1 MRIHIIVGPTAS
13 GKTSAAHKLAEHF
26 SAPIINADAYQIYKD
41 MNIGTNKVSEYSPF
55 FEKYHLLNIVS
66 PDQNFDVKSYQ
77 TLFRNKIEELRKDNV
92 NDVVVVGGN
101 GLYIRASIYDYEFPD
116 EEETDTSEY
125 DSWSNEEIYNELNK
139 LDPKALETIHIN
151 NRKRLI
157 RALSI
162 AKSGN
167 TKTDIIAKQN
177 HEYFFKDDEIKI
189 YFINPNREE
198 LYENINI
205 RVDQMFDD
213 GLLEEVENL
222 LENYNLST
230 TAKAAIGYKETIDYI
245 EGKISLSECLELIK
259 KRTRNYAK
267 RQVTFFK
274 HQFITAEYSSWND
287 LVKKVIKNED

>member
-13 GKTSAAHKLAEHF
+13 GKTSAAHKIADHF

-41 MNIGTNKVSEYSPF
+41 MNIGTNKVSETSPYFNRYS
-55 FEKYHLLNIVS
+55 LLNIVS
-66 PDQNFDVKSYQ
+66 PEENFDVKSYQ
-77 TLFRNKIEELRKDNV
+77 AYFRNKIEELRKDNIQ
-92 NDVVVVGGN
+92 DVVVVGGN
-101 GLYIRASIYDYEFPD
+101 GLYIRASIYDYDFPD
-116 EEETDTSEY
+116 EEEVDVSEF
-125 DSWSNEEIYNELNK
+125 DNWSNEEIYNELNK
-139 LDPKALETIHIN
+139 VDPKALETIHIN
-151 NRKRLI
+151 NRKRLL
-157 RALSI
+157 RALAI

-167 TKTDIIAKQN
+167 TKSEIISKQS
-177 HEYFFKDDEIKI
+177 HEYYFKNDEIKV

-198 LYENINI
+198 LYENINL

-213 GLLEEVENL
+213 GLLEEVKYL

-274 HQFITAEYSSWND
+274 HQFVVNEYSSWNE
-287 LVKKVIKNED
+287 LVRSICE